1 MTKSITETILLE
13 SEKNLEK
20 LRGIL
25 TNFNFEVES
34 VLPQFPGSDTEV
46 TAKIKVFTNPLSSDP
61 EARKDYTYILHNY
74 SVIPIHLAIRSRLP
88 VVDNWVQIVLP
99 SYNRKYVLA
108 DFAAALEPLGFNITD
123 LEYYTLDALTT
134 NRYTLR
140 CKSNNPRFKDGVSF
154 AVVEEI
160 PVTAAPD
167 INMYMDWDFKLS
179 DNEFLMHSRNFLTYS
194 FCFTKENSLVT
205 KCNNDPEDP
214 NIANAVV
221 QIDRHAHFVEGIGLT
236 KPKLRYHFTSFKV
249 TRLTPQDIYAKFGF
263 QTSMPL
269 GIMADIRTSWELIDR
284 MNELYDMGLTKSDVI
299 DLRVHENLHGFRFKS
314 SCLGYVGEIIVDIK
328 GRVGNNR

>member
-1 MTKSITETILLE
+1 MAKSITETILLE

-25 TNFNFEVES
+25 TNYNFEVES
-34 VLPQFPGSDTEV
+34 VLPQFPGSNTEV
-46 TAKIKVFTNPLSSDP
+46 TTKIKIFTDPLSSDP
-61 EARKDYTYILHNY
+61 EARKNYTYVLHNY
-74 SVIPIHLAIRSRLP
+74 SVVPLHLAVRSRLP

-99 SYNRKYVLA
+99 KYNRNYVLA
-108 DFAAALEPLGFNITD
+108 DFALALEPLGFNLTD
-123 LEYYTLDALTT
+123 LEYYTLDSLTA
-134 NRYTLR
+134 NRYVIR
-140 CKSNNPRFKDGVSF
+140 CKSNNPRFKDSVSF
-154 AVVEEI
+154 AVVDEI

-167 INMYMDWDFKLS
+167 INMYLDWDFS
-179 DNEFLMHSRNFLTYS
+179 YTDNDFLMHSRNFLTYS

-205 KCNNDPEDP
+205 KCVNDADDP
-214 NIANAVV
+214 NVANAYV
-221 QIDRHAHFVEGIGLT
+221 QIDRHAHFVEGIGLV
-236 KPKLRYHFTSFKV
+236 KPKLRYHFTTFKV
-249 TRLTPQDIYAKFGF
+249 SRLTPHDLYAKFGF

-269 GIMADIRTSWELIDR
+269 GIMADVLTSWELIDR
-284 MNELYDMGLTKSDVI
+284 VNELYDLGLTKADVI